1 MKNINFTL
9 RFTTDT
15 GIGIT
20 AHFTGR
26 QGRGALNIIDL
37 SVFATKGHYAPY
49 IVEINGH
56 LMILR
61 GDTCE
66 HSMALAVIN
75 AARIAS
81 SSDDRCDLA
90 CEIVRDGFAALL
102 KSKQFSDLA
111 ADLRG
116 SIISD
121 LTASDRSKPYR
132 NFPAPSDCDPVT
144 GEEYGTGA

>member
-15 GIGIT
+15 GIGIS
-20 AHFTGR
+20 AHFTGTR
-26 QGRGALNIIDL
+26 HILKV

-56 LMILR
+56 LMALC

-66 HSMALAVIN
+66 HSIALAVMN

-81 SSDDRCDLA
+81 SSNECGDLA

-102 KSKQFSDLA
+102 QSKQFSDLA
-111 ADLRG
+111 AGLRG